1 MIGWKEN
8 MSLPDTSY
16 LTSAGLEYFTI
27 AKAYGK
33 HINPNCTNRIVVLKG
48 EMDKFLKE
56 IKGNTSN

>member
-1 MIGWKEN
+1 